1 MNNPSENESSQEES
15 GEDGDGENMFSAV
28 NEVTTKLEA
37 IEKFVARRFDEI
49 SAEIYATSEQMDMAE
64 EDQKKKFSEIM
75 EVIGAISHQGEG
87 TTAANTGAEL
97 DAVVDLTEKAANT
110 ILDASS
116 KITDTLG
123 QEIDWSD
130 ETLRKAAFAQ
140 IDHQIQE
147 IFMACSF
154 QDLTGQRI
162 RKALENIR
170 GIEERLGDTLD
181 KMGIE
186 VEVTPQ
192 TNQALPEAGATQD
205 DIDSLFD

>member
-1 MNNPSENESSQEES
+1 MNKPSENKDVTQNNEEAQ
-15 GEDGDGENMFSAV
+15 DENIFSAV
-28 NEVTTKLEA
+28 NDVTTKLEA

-64 EDQKKKFSEIM
+64 EDSKKKFTEIM
-75 EVIGAISHQGEG
+75 QVIGAISHEG
-87 TTAANTGAEL
+87 GGNTPANTGAEL
-97 DAVVDLTEKAANT
+97 DAVVDLTEKAATT

-116 KITDTLG
+116 KITETISQDV
-123 QEIDWSD
+123 DWSD
-130 ETLRKAAFAQ
+130 DALRKAAFAQ
-140 IDHQIQE
+140 IENEVQE

-186 VEVTPQ
+186 VEVSDEDNTE
-192 TNQALPEAGATQD
+192 LPGEGSSQD
-205 DIDSLFD
+205 DIDKLFS